1 MKIEII
7 DGECNRSILVDIEVY
22 FFFYYWFFICGVK
35 IN

>member
-7 DGECNRSILVDIEVY
+7 DGECNRSILVIEVY